1 MKFIKKNKYTIIVI
15 IVFLALVVSFVE
27 IKNILV
33 PDEGKAVYGN
43 RLDGIEKHPLKTSDL
58 ESIEKSIKEQE
69 KVNDV
74 SSKLHGKIINI
85 TITVQDD
92 VSINDA
98 KTLATN
104 TISLFTKDDLSFYSL
119 QVFVKKEN
127 EKLNN
132 FPIIGYKDAGSEEM
146 FFTKDREI
154 TTEES
159 DEK

>member
-58 ESIEKSIKEQE
+58 ESIASSIKEQE
-69 KVNDV
+69 KV
-74 SSKLHGKIINI
+74 SEASCKLHGKIINI
-85 TITVQDD
+85 PITVTDD
-92 VSINDA
+92 VRINDA
-98 KTLATN
+98 KTIATN
-104 TISLFTKDDLSFYSL
+104 TISLFTKDDVSFYSL

-127 EKLNN
+127 QDLNN
-132 FPIIGYKDAGSEEM
+132 FPIIGYKDAGNEEM
-146 FFTKDREI
+146 LFTKDREI
-154 TTEES
+154 TVEES

>member
-154 TTEES
+154 TVEES

>member
-1 MKFIKKNKYTIIVI
+1 MKFIKNNKYTIIVI

-58 ESIEKSIKEQE
+58 EAIATSIKEQE
-69 KVNDV
+69 KVSEASCN
-74 SSKLHGKIINI
+74 LHGKIINI

-92 VSINDA
+92 VSVNDA
-98 KTLATN
+98 KTIATN

-127 EKLNN
+127 QDLNN

-146 FFTKDREI
+146 LFTKDREI
-154 TTEES
+154 TTEDS

>member
-127 EKLNN
+127 QDLNN

>member
-69 KVNDV
+69 KVSDV

-92 VSINDA
+92 VSVNDA

-127 EKLNN
+127 QDLNN

-146 FFTKDREI
+146 LFTKDREI

>member
-146 FFTKDREI
+146 LFTKDREI

>member
-98 KTLATN
+98 KTIATN

-154 TTEES
+154 TVEES

>member
-58 ESIEKSIKEQE
+58 ESIVTSIQEQE
-69 KVNDV
+69 KVSDL

-146 FFTKDREI
+146 LFTKDREI

>member
-74 SSKLHGKIINI
+74 SCKLHGKIINI

-127 EKLNN
+127 QDLNN

-146 FFTKDREI
+146 LFTKDREI

>member
-58 ESIEKSIKEQE
+58 ESIATSIKEQE
-69 KVNDV
+69 KVSDV
-74 SSKLHGKIINI
+74 SCKLHGKIINI

-154 TTEES
+154 TVEES

>member
-127 EKLNN
+127 QDLNN

-146 FFTKDREI
+146 LFTKDREI